1 MTASDSDTFQTQ
13 TFLTIRA
20 FTLDR
25 RQTIPKKIRYLL
37 EYILFRVILLPM
49 QMISLK
55 GVCLLAQFLGKTLY
69 HASPKRREIARINL
83 DIAFG
88 DTKTAEEKK
97 RIAQQ
102 SMIYMVMIALQCLW
116 VTRNTKQRIYQ
127 LFPSRPEGIEH
138 LNEALKRGKGAFYLM
153 AHYGNWEALGMYWG
167 YNNFSQ
173 VYSIARK
180 LDNPH
185 FEKFIINLRTSSG
198 GGVFHKEGSPLK
210 VVRALK
216 KNYCVGVMMDQ
227 NGGIGGL
234 FVDFFGKKAATP
246 RSLALLSYSTG
257 APVLPLI
264 PYPTEKG
271 TYQAVLFP
279 ELKLEKTGD
288 KDADIFRWTEEY
300 QKVLEKIIRERPEPW
315 MWFHRRW
322 KTRPPEEGRNII
334 Y

>member
-1 MTASDSDTFQTQ
+1 
-13 TFLTIRA
+13 
-20 FTLDR
+20 LDR

-37 EYILFRVILLPM
+37 EYILFRIVLLPI
-49 QMISLK
+49 QMLSLK
-55 GVCLLAQFLGKTLY
+55 GIYYLAQLLGKMLY
-69 HASPKRREIARINL
+69 HASPTRRKIARINL

-88 DTKTAEEKK
+88 DTKTTEEKK
-97 RIAQQ
+97 GIAIQ

-116 VTRNTKQRIYQ
+116 VTHNTKQRIYQ
-127 LFPSRPEGIEH
+127 LFPSHPKGIEH
-138 LNEALKRGKGAFYLM
+138 LDQALKRGKGAFYLM
-153 AHYGNWEALGMYWG
+153 AHYGNWEALGIYWG
-167 YNNFSQ
+167 HENLSK

-180 LDNPH
+180 LDNPY
-185 FEKFIINLRTSSG
+185 FENLIIKLRTTSG

-210 VVRALK
+210 VVRAIK
-216 KNYCVGVMMDQ
+216 KNSSVAVMMDQ

-234 FVDFFGKKAATP
+234 FVDFFGKKASTP

-271 TYQAVLFP
+271 TYQAILFP
-279 ELKLEKTGD
+279 EIKLEKTGD

-322 KTRPPEEGRNII
+322 KSRPKGERRIPI

>member
-1 MTASDSDTFQTQ
+1 M
-13 TFLTIRA
+13 
-20 FTLDR
+20 DR
-25 RQTIPKKIRYLL
+25 RQTTPKKIRYFL
-37 EYILFRVILLPM
+37 EYCLFRIILFPI
-49 QMISLK
+49 QMLSLN
-55 GVCLLAQFLGKTLY
+55 GVCLLARLLGNVFY
-69 HASPKRREIARINL
+69 HTSPKRREIARINL

-88 DTKTAEEKK
+88 DTKTTEEKNN
-97 RIAQQ
+97 IAKQ

-116 VTRNTKQRIYQ
+116 VTRNTEQRIYQ
-127 LFPSRPEGIEH
+127 LFPSHHEGIEH
-138 LNEALKRGKGAFYLM
+138 LNQALKRGKGAFYLM

-167 YNNFSQ
+167 YKNFSQ

-180 LDNPH
+180 LDNPY
-185 FEKFIINLRTSSG
+185 FENFIIKLRTSSG
-198 GGVFHKEGSPLK
+198 GGVFHKESSPLK

-216 KNYCVGVMMDQ
+216 KNSCVGVMMDQ

-271 TYQAVLFP
+271 TYQAILFP
-279 ELKLEKTGD
+279 EIKLEKTGD

-322 KTRPPEEGRNII
+322 KSRPKEERHISI

>member
-1 MTASDSDTFQTQ
+1 M
-13 TFLTIRA
+13 
-20 FTLDR
+20 DR

-37 EYILFRVILLPM
+37 EYFLFRLVLLPI
-49 QMISLK
+49 QILPLN
-55 GVCLLAQFLGKTLY
+55 GICCLGRLLGSTLY
-69 HASPKRREIARINL
+69 YISPKRRKIARINL

-88 DTKTAEEKK
+88 DTKTTKEKE
-97 RIAQQ
+97 RIAKQ

-116 VTRNTKQRIYQ
+116 VTSNTKQRIYQ
-127 LFPSRPEGIEH
+127 LFPSLPKGIEH

-153 AHYGNWEALGMYWG
+153 AHYGNWEALGIYWG
-167 YNNFSQ
+167 HENLSR

-180 LDNPH
+180 LDNPYL
-185 FEKFIINLRTSSG
+185 EKFLHQLRTTSG

-216 KNYCVGVMMDQ
+216 NNSSVAVMMDQ

-279 ELKLEKTGD
+279 EIKLEKTGD
-288 KDADIFRWTEEY
+288 KDKDIFRWTEEY

-322 KTRPPEEGRNII
+322 KSRPKDERHISI

>member
-1 MTASDSDTFQTQ
+1 MLS
-13 TFLTIRA
+13 LNGIRN
-20 FTLDR
+20 
-25 RQTIPKKIRYLL
+25 
-37 EYILFRVILLPM
+37 
-49 QMISLK
+49 
-55 GVCLLAQFLGKTLY
+55 LGRWLGNALY
-69 HASPKRREIARINL
+69 HVSPKRRKIARTNL

-88 DTKTAEEKK
+88 DTKTTEEKN
-97 RIAQQ
+97 RITKQ

-116 VTRNTKQRIYQ
+116 VTRNTEQRIYQ
-127 LFPSRPEGIEH
+127 LFPSHPEGIAH
-138 LNEALKRGKGAFYLM
+138 LDQALKRGKGAFYLM
-153 AHYGNWEALGMYWG
+153 AHYGNWEALGIYWG
-167 YNNFSQ
+167 HENFSQ

-180 LDNPH
+180 LDNPYL
-185 FEKFIINLRTSSG
+185 ENSINQVRTSSG
-198 GGVFHKEGSPLK
+198 GGIFHKEGSPLK

-216 KNYCVGVMMDQ
+216 KNSCVGVMMDQ

-234 FVDFFGKKAATP
+234 FVNFFGKKAATS

-264 PYPTEKG
+264 PYPTNKG

-279 ELKLEKTGD
+279 EIKLGKTDD
-288 KDADIFRWTEEY
+288 KNADIFRWTEEY

-322 KTRPPEEGRNII
+322 KTRPPEEGRNTI

>member
-1 MTASDSDTFQTQ
+1 
-13 TFLTIRA
+13 
-20 FTLDR
+20 LDR
-25 RQTIPKKIRYLL
+25 RQTIPKNIRYFL
-37 EYILFRVILLPM
+37 EYILFRLILFPIQMLP
-49 QMISLK
+49 LK
-55 GVCLLAQFLGKTLY
+55 GICFLGRFLGSALY
-69 HASPKRREIARINL
+69 HASPSRRKIARINL

-88 DTKTAEEKK
+88 DTKTPEEKK
-97 RIAQQ
+97 RITKQ
-102 SMIYMVMIALQCLW
+102 SMIYMVMVALQCLW
-116 VTRNTKQRIYQ
+116 VTHNTKQRIYQ
-127 LFPSRPEGIEH
+127 LFPCRPKGVEH
-138 LNEALKRGKGAFYLM
+138 LDQALKRGKGAFYLM
-153 AHYGNWEALGMYWG
+153 AHYGNWEALGIYWG
-167 YNNFSQ
+167 HENLSQ

-180 LDNPH
+180 LDNPY
-185 FEKFIINLRTSSG
+185 FENFIQQLRTTSG

-216 KNYCVGVMMDQ
+216 NNSSVAVMMDQ

-234 FVDFFGKKAATP
+234 FVDFFGKKAATH

-279 ELKLEKTGD
+279 EIKLEKTGD
-288 KDADIFRWTEEY
+288 KERDIFRWTEEY
-300 QKVLEKIIRERPEPW
+300 QKTLEKIIRDRPEPW

-322 KTRPPEEGRNII
+322 KSRPKEERHINI

>member
-1 MTASDSDTFQTQ
+1 M
-13 TFLTIRA
+13 
-20 FTLDR
+20 DR

-37 EYILFRVILLPM
+37 EYTLFRIILFPI
-49 QMISLK
+49 QMLSLNA
-55 GVCLLAQFLGKTLY
+55 VYRLACLLGKTFY
-69 HASPKRREIARINL
+69 QASPKRRKIAQINL

-102 SMIYMVMIALQCLW
+102 SMIYMILIALQCLW
-116 VTRNTKQRIYQ
+116 LTRSTKHRIYQ
-127 LFPSRPEGIEH
+127 LFPCPPEGIEH
-138 LNEALKRGKGAFYLM
+138 LAEALKRGKGAFYLM
-153 AHYGNWEALGMYWG
+153 AHYGHWEALGIYWG
-167 YNNFSQ
+167 HENISQ

-180 LDNPH
+180 LDNPY
-185 FEKFIINLRTSSG
+185 FENLIIKLRTTSG

-216 KNYCVGVMMDQ
+216 KNSSVAVMMDQ

-279 ELKLEKTGD
+279 EMKLEKTDD
-288 KDADIFRWTEEY
+288 KEADIFRWTEEY
-300 QKVLEKIIRERPEPW
+300 QKMLEKIIRERPEPW

-322 KTRPPEEGRNII
+322 KTRPPEEGLKTI

>member
-1 MTASDSDTFQTQ
+1 
-13 TFLTIRA
+13 
-20 FTLDR
+20 LDR
-25 RQTIPKKIRYLL
+25 RQTTPKKIRYIL
-37 EYILFRVILLPM
+37 EYCLFRLILFPI
-49 QMISLK
+49 QMLSLN
-55 GVCLLAQFLGKTLY
+55 GVCLLARFFGNTLY
-69 HASPKRREIARINL
+69 HTSPKRRKIARINL

-88 DTKTAEEKK
+88 DTKTTEEKNN
-97 RIAQQ
+97 IAKQ
-102 SMIYMVMIALQCLW
+102 SMIYMVMVALQCLW

-127 LFPSRPEGIEH
+127 LFPSHPEGIEH
-138 LNEALKRGKGAFYLM
+138 LDQALKRGKGAFYLM
-153 AHYGNWEALGMYWG
+153 AHYGNWEALGIYWG
-167 YNNFSQ
+167 HENLSQ

-180 LDNPH
+180 LDNPY
-185 FEKFIINLRTSSG
+185 FENFINKLRTTSG

-216 KNYCVGVMMDQ
+216 RNSCVAVMMDQ

-264 PYPTEKG
+264 PYPSEKG
-271 TYQAVLFP
+271 TYQAILFP
-279 ELKLEKTGD
+279 EIKLEKTDD
-288 KDADIFRWTEEY
+288 KDKDIFRWTEEY
-300 QKVLEKIIRERPEPW
+300 QKVLEKIIRDRPEPW

-322 KTRPPEEGRNII
+322 KSRPKEERHISI

>member
-1 MTASDSDTFQTQ
+1 MLS
-13 TFLTIRA
+13 LNGIRNLGRWLGNA
-20 FTLDR
+20 F
-25 RQTIPKKIRYLL
+25 
-37 EYILFRVILLPM
+37 
-49 QMISLK
+49 
-55 GVCLLAQFLGKTLY
+55 Y
-69 HASPKRREIARINL
+69 HVSPKRRKIARINL

-88 DTKTAEEKK
+88 DTKTTGEKN
-97 RIAQQ
+97 RITKQ

-116 VTRNTKQRIYQ
+116 VTRNTEQRIYQ
-127 LFPSRPEGIEH
+127 LFPSHPEGIEH
-138 LNEALKRGKGAFYLM
+138 LDKALKRGRGAFYLM
-153 AHYGNWEALGMYWG
+153 AHYGNWEALGIYWG
-167 YNNFSQ
+167 HENFSQ

-180 LDNPH
+180 LDNPYL
-185 FEKFIINLRTSSG
+185 ENSINKLRTTSG
-198 GGVFHKEGSPLK
+198 GGIFHKEGSPLK

-216 KNYCVGVMMDQ
+216 KNSCVGVMMDQ

-234 FVDFFGKKAATP
+234 FVNFFGKKAATP

-264 PYPTEKG
+264 PYPTDKG

-279 ELKLEKTGD
+279 EIKLEKTGD

-322 KTRPPEEGRNII
+322 KTRPPEEGRNTI

>member
-1 MTASDSDTFQTQ
+1 
-13 TFLTIRA
+13 
-20 FTLDR
+20 LDR
-25 RQTIPKKIRYLL
+25 RQTIQKKIRYFL
-37 EYILFRVILLPM
+37 EYFLLRLILFPI
-49 QMISLK
+49 QMLSLN
-55 GVCLLAQFLGKTLY
+55 GIRNLGRWLGNAFY
-69 HASPKRREIARINL
+69 NVSPKRRKFARINL

-88 DTKTAEEKK
+88 DTKTTEEKN
-97 RIAQQ
+97 RITKQ

-116 VTRNTKQRIYQ
+116 VTRNTEQRIYQ
-127 LFPSRPEGIEH
+127 LFPSHPEGIAH
-138 LNEALKRGKGAFYLM
+138 LDKALKRGKGAFYLM
-153 AHYGNWEALGMYWG
+153 AHYGNFEALGIYWG
-167 YNNFSQ
+167 HENFSK
-173 VYSIARK
+173 VYSITRK
-180 LDNPH
+180 LDNPYL
-185 FEKFIINLRTSSG
+185 ENSINKLRTTSG
-198 GGVFHKEGSPLK
+198 GGIFHKEGSPLK

-216 KNYCVGVMMDQ
+216 KNSCVGVMMDQ

-264 PYPTEKG
+264 PYPTDKG

-279 ELKLEKTGD
+279 EIKLEKTGD

-322 KTRPPEEGRNII
+322 KTRPPEEGCNTI